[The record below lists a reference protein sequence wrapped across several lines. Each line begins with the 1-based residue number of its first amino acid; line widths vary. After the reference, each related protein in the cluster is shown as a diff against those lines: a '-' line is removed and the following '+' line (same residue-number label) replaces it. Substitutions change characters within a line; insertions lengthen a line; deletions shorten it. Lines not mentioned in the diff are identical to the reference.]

1 MKAVLE
7 ISELLEYIK
16 KNKKIKFNN
25 ISEEKRM
32 KELLEI
38 YNYSNIFS
46 LKYLYADGNIKIY
59 NEDGKFRYGYSY
71 KETDYRIIE
80 KQYKKLLRMER
91 KIREGVLMYEIELK
105 THFIFFLQDF
115 LKIKN
120 ITFNEFLEKLT
131 YYNLETKENEVVSEK
146 FKRTLVEELNN
157 HTKDFTIDMLNYSE
171 YYYLL
176 IKILSFGTIGKFLGH
191 MYEGILVFTLF
202 NNYLERYGKFYMGKQ
217 LKNLRTIIT
226 LRNSLCQKESLI
238 LFLEK
243 GIKQNRKK
251 NLERKKEKQFSK
263 GLPPIDYLKLRIKA
277 ISDIYEYYYKRMKL
291 NKKLTEESWI
301 KSYRKLRLSNGKNGI
316 NFKKIKIDV

>member
-7 ISELLEYIK
+7 INELLEYIK

-71 KETDYRIIE
+71 KEIDYRIIE
-80 KQYKKLLRMER
+80 KQYKKLLQMER

-105 THFIFFLQDF
+105 SHFIFFLQDF
-115 LKIKN
+115 FKIKN

-131 YYNLETKENEVVSEK
+131 YYNLETKKNEIVSEK
-146 FKRTLVEELNN
+146 FKKTLVEELNN

-176 IKILSFGTIGKFLGH
+176 VKILSFGTIGKFLGH

-202 NNYLERYGKFYMGKQ
+202 NNYLERYGKFYIGKQ

-226 LRNSLCQKESLI
+226 LRNSLCHKESLI

-251 NLERKKEKQFSK
+251 NFERKKERQLSK
-263 GLPPIDYLKLRIKA
+263 KLPPIDYLELRIKA

-301 KSYRKLRLSNGKNGI
+301 KSYRKLRLNNGKNGI